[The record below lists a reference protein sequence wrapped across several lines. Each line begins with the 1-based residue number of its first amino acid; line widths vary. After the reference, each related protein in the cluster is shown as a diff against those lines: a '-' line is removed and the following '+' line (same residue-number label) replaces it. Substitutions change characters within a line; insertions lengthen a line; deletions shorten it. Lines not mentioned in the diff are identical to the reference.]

1 MCGKEKRRAKIRG
14 RRKGKIK
21 ASFFLKKDPSIALC
35 WHVVFSHASASAFA
49 HGGPF
54 VYVLTQCPPN
64 WLLIGLLKPTGVF
77 YLAYTVFFFKVEP
90 AFKTREFLIKV

>member
-1 MCGKEKRRAKIRG
+1 M
-14 RRKGKIK
+14 
-21 ASFFLKKDPSIALC
+21 
-35 WHVVFSHASASAFA
+35 VFSHAAASAFA

-77 YLAYTVFFFKVEP
+77 YLARTVFFLKVEP